1 MRKNQHKIIS
11 LTLLASLSLAICSCA
26 PRGET
31 QSLSDI
37 LSQQRDRY
45 RTAEL
50 KAKDVPVK
58 AQLDQLS
65 QKLSSMETV
74 QDPTAL
80 KPATAEV
87 RAALAGL
94 LPHAGYTVRPA
105 LTEISNQYQA
115 LANGSSITTDPALAG
130 SPEIRLLLARTYSV
144 LASELET
151 GKFSL

>member
-1 MRKNQHKIIS
+1 MNKKLNNFIQ
-11 LTLLASLSLAICSCA
+11 LTITVLLLSVVYACA

-37 LSQQRDRY
+37 LSKSRDRF
-45 RTAEL
+45 RSAEL
-50 KAKDVPVK
+50 MLDNSPVK
-58 AQLDQLS
+58 DKLS
-65 QKLSSMETV
+65 VLAQKLVEIEKI

-80 KPATAEV
+80 KPATAGIKDSLSDL
-87 RAALAGL
+87 LA
-94 LPHAGYTVRPA
+94 HTGYTVRPA
-105 LTEISNQYQA
+105 LSEIVDQYRVISN
-115 LANGSSITTDPALAG
+115 GSAVTTDSALAG